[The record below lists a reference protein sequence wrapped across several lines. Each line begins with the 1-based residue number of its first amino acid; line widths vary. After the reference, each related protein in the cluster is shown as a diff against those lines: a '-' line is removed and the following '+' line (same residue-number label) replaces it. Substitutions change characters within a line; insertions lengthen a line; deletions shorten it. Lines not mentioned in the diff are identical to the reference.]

1 MFISAGTE
9 ALDLPRA
16 PFNQMTQF
24 TLRVRG
30 FSSRTIHISS
40 NGENAPFIEEQFEPY
55 QELNLVSSSQ
65 EDLSKPAKT
74 RICVHQDRT
83 LAF

>member
-1 MFISAGTE
+1 MRGYLVSLSFRTLSSGKTSVN
-9 ALDLPRA
+9 DLI
-16 PFNQMTQF
+16 Q
-24 TLRVRG
+24 V
-30 FSSRTIHISS
+30 RTIHISS

-65 EDLSKPAKT
+65 EEPSKPAKT